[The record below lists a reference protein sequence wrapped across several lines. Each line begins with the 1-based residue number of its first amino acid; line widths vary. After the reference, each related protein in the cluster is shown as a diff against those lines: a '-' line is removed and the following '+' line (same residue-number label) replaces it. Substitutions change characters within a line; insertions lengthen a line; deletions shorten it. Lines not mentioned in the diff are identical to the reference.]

1 MINSAAQCRS
11 YNTYCDSI
19 FGVRG
24 DFDPRC
30 EYGQCRCSESYF
42 YDTCTCLRKYTH
54 CLILTILE
62 YSWFV
67 AHIGSCLIRKN
78 YASRVGTPTTKGSSE
93 TSYSCVAS
101 DNCNYE
107 VHVIGNYK
115 SSSGSNSAGS
125 PRVAGVTDV
134 TLSVSGESSRPLIL
148 VLTSYEPVRWRLS
161 VPSGVVIDKVI
172 LVN

>member
-1 MINSAAQCRS
+1 M
-11 YNTYCDSI
+11 
-19 FGVRG
+19 
-24 DFDPRC
+24 
-30 EYGQCRCSESYF
+30 
-42 YDTCTCLRKYTH
+42 
-54 CLILTILE
+54 
-62 YSWFV
+62 
-67 AHIGSCLIRKN
+67 
-78 YASRVGTPTTKGSSE
+78 
-93 TSYSCVAS
+93 AS

-115 SSSGSNSAGS
+115 SSSGSNS